1 MIILVIMLEVWLIIL
16 LGILNNGSSMLIIII
31 HPIPP
36 ITPILHIHMLVPN
49 HLIIV
54 SQDFHRGIIDIA
66 IDHLYLLF

>member
-1 MIILVIMLEVWLIIL
+1 
-16 LGILNNGSSMLIIII
+16 MLIIII

-66 IDHLYLLF
+66 IDHLYL